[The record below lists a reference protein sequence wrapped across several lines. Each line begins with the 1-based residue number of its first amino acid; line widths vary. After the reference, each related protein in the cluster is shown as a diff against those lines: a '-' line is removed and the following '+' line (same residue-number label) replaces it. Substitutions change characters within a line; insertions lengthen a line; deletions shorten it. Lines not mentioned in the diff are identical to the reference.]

1 VARKHKEVIE
11 VTNEHEEPTV
21 QLAQVR
27 INGKVFLAP
36 IPYGEGH
43 VLSAAEADVLNQTYR
58 ENLRNNF
65 AGAMRRAAEKDGR
78 ELVQADFDAYVAEYS
93 FEARATSRAAAAIDP
108 VEIEERALA
117 LAAIK
122 QAIKAKGIKFS
133 AVAKEKVEELVAG
146 IVAKGQF
153 RRQAEVIV
161 AERKSLLGGDDVLG
175 ELDLTPDA
183 STDEDYDAE
192 AAE

>member
-1 VARKHKEVIE
+1 MARKHKEVIE
-11 VTNEHEEPTV
+11 VTNEYEEPTV

-183 STDEDYDAE
+183 PTDEDYDAE